1 MYALQLENIEKTYR
15 LYSRPIDRLIE
26 VITRR
31 PRHASVR
38 VLEGISLS
46 LFPGDIVGIIGDNG
60 AGKSTLLKIIA
71 GTLTPTSGRLVRN
84 GRIAALLELGAG
96 FHPEMTG
103 RQNIYFNAALMG
115 LEAGVIQVH
124 EADIISFAELGDF
137 IDQPVKTYSSGMHMR
152 LAFSIATMVDPDILI
167 IDEALSVGDQY
178 FQDKCLARMREFR
191 EQGKTILFCSHAMYV
206 VNELCDRCVWLDHGL
221 IRASGSVHEVITAY
235 QEHTRGHQ
243 QPDSEKSSMIDRD
256 SGSPAGEFL
265 KIENM
270 AVSLADRDLHIG
282 FHVLSQRGFDGH
294 LAWLLT
300 RQDRTV
306 VSLGT
311 TDKKS
316 MPPLHLTG
324 RREFGFT
331 IKDLNLVDGK
341 YHVYVGVMD
350 RDALI
355 PFSIAQMDLDIDFGN
370 TYFDGVCHYKWQ
382 FTDVDGPAGTM

>member
-15 LYSRPIDRLIE
+15 LYSRPIDRLLE
-26 VITRR
+26 VITRK
-31 PRHASVR
+31 PRHTAVK

-71 GTLTPTSGRLVRN
+71 GTLTPTSGRLIQN

-115 LEAGVIQVH
+115 LEQGVIQAH

-137 IDQPVKTYSSGMHMR
+137 IDQPVKTYSSGMYMR

-206 VNELCDRCVWLDHGL
+206 VNELCDRCVWLDHGR
-221 IRASGSVHEVITAY
+221 IRAAGSVREVIAAY
-235 QEHTRGHQ
+235 QEHTRRHQ
-243 QPDSEKSSMIDRD
+243 HPNSEESIVEQNA
-256 SGSPAGEFL
+256 GSHHGEFL
-265 KIENM
+265 KVDNLT
-270 AVSLADRDLHIG
+270 VSLADRDLHIG
-282 FHVLSQRGFDGH
+282 FQVLSQRNFEGH

-300 RQDRTV
+300 RPDRTV
-306 VSLGT
+306 VSFGT
-311 TDKKS
+311 TEKKS
-316 MPPLHLTG
+316 IPPLHLIG
-324 RREFGFT
+324 RRDFGFT

-341 YHVYVGVMD
+341 YLVYVGVMD

-355 PFSIAQMDLDIDFGN
+355 PFSIAQTDLEIDFGN
-370 TYFDGVCHYKWQ
+370 TYFDGICHYKWQ
-382 FTDVDGPAGTM
+382 FMDGASPSPTG

>member
-15 LYSRPIDRLIE
+15 LYSRPIDRLLE
-26 VITRR
+26 VITRK
-31 PRHASVR
+31 PRHAAVK

-46 LFPGDIVGIIGDNG
+46 LFPGDIFGIIGDNG

-71 GTLTPTSGRLVRN
+71 GTLTPTSGRLIQN

-115 LEAGVIQVH
+115 LEQMVIRVH

-137 IDQPVKTYSSGMHMR
+137 IDQPVKTYSSGMYMR
-152 LAFSIATMVDPDILI
+152 LAFSIATMVNPDILI

-191 EQGKTILFCSHAMYV
+191 EQGKTILFCSHAMYI
-206 VNELCDRCVWLDHGL
+206 VNELCDRCVWLDHGC
-221 IRASGSVHEVITAY
+221 IRAAGSVREVIAAY
-235 QEHTRGHQ
+235 QEHTRSHQ
-243 QPDSEKSSMIDRD
+243 HPNSKESIVEQNADSHH
-256 SGSPAGEFL
+256 GEFL
-265 KIENM
+265 KVDNLT
-270 AVSLADRDLHIG
+270 VSLADRDLHID
-282 FHVLSQRGFDGH
+282 FQVLSQRNFEGH

-311 TDKKS
+311 TEKKS
-316 MPPLHLTG
+316 IPPLHLIG
-324 RREFGFT
+324 KRDFGFT

-341 YHVYVGVMD
+341 YLVYVGVMD

-355 PFSIAQMDLDIDFGN
+355 PFSIAQMDLEIDFGN
-370 TYFDGVCHYKWQ
+370 TYFDGVCYYKWQ
-382 FTDVDGPAGTM
+382 FTDGASPSPTG